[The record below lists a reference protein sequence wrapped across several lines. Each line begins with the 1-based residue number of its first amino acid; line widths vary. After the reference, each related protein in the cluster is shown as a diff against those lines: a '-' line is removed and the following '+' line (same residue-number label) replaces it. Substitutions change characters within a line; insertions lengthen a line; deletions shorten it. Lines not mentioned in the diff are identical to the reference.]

1 MKLLVGIINP
11 LTTPKC
17 SNLNLR
23 QTQLNVKHIHPGF
36 GFQIPKHYHGV
47 RCFSQQAE
55 ATNSKTAGADSFFFA
70 DDSVTFASLGLPPDV
85 CQALHQAGYTRPSK
99 SQQLAASPVLQGRDV
114 VLAAETGSGKTIAY
128 LAPLAAALLSSPQVP
143 VYQKPLT
150 SNYQDDGSNEKQRYS
165 RPRHQPAALILCPNV
180 ALCEQVVT
188 VASSLINPTTNRPII
203 HAALISSRTGPP
215 SLEKA
220 ADSQLHF
227 VVTTPA
233 SLLSFLNNVGPAYG
247 ADWTRRGLPL
257 WINHVVYDEADML
270 LGGSYGRHI
279 KALRELF
286 RIADKEAAEEGVRV
300 ELGMSEEEWE
310 MVPWR
315 MQRIAVSE
323 GVAGLHKAGFKV
335 PVNSNESIESILD
348 GLPPLGDSSSI
359 QQQQLPVQKRQYIYV
374 AATMPTE
381 GDHTVGADIA
391 AAHPKAVWLSGHAL
405 HQGQGA
411 SVTHNWVQLSSASV
425 EERHAAAAEV
435 IRTDALLSQGQ
446 GRVLVFTKDIAS
458 AEATAAALSSALSI
472 PVLKYHKEVPPLDRS
487 QALDTISTKQ
497 GVILVATDAAA
508 RGLDLPDIS
517 HVIQADFASSAIDF
531 LHRVGRTARAGKSG
545 KVTSLYNEDNAMLVG
560 AIKEAIKEGVPVE
573 GAFSRNRSFKK
584 KVRKYGKYVPRGREA

>member
-1 MKLLVGIINP
+1 
-11 LTTPKC
+11 
-17 SNLNLR
+17 
-23 QTQLNVKHIHPGF
+23 
-36 GFQIPKHYHGV
+36 
-47 RCFSQQAE
+47 
-55 ATNSKTAGADSFFFA
+55 
-70 DDSVTFASLGLPPDV
+70 
-85 CQALHQAGYTRPSK
+85 
-99 SQQLAASPVLQGRDV
+99 
-114 VLAAETGSGKTIAY
+114 
-128 LAPLAAALLSSPQVP
+128 
-143 VYQKPLT
+143 
-150 SNYQDDGSNEKQRYS
+150 
-165 RPRHQPAALILCPNV
+165 
-180 ALCEQVVT
+180 
-188 VASSLINPTTNRPII
+188 
-203 HAALISSRTGPP
+203 
-215 SLEKA
+215 
-220 ADSQLHF
+220 
-227 VVTTPA
+227 
-233 SLLSFLNNVGPAYG
+233 
-247 ADWTRRGLPL
+247 
-257 WINHVVYDEADML
+257 VYDEADML

-315 MQRIAVSE
+315 MQRIAVNQ
-323 GVAGLHKAGFKV
+323 GVAGLEKAGFKV
-335 PVNSNESIESILD
+335 PVNSNDSIESILD
-348 GLPPLGDSSSI
+348 GLPPLDDSSSSSSSSS
-359 QQQQLPVQKRQYIYV
+359 QKQQLPVQKRQYIYV
-374 AATMPTE
+374 AATMPSK
-381 GDHTVGADIA
+381 GDHTVGANIA
-391 AAHPKAVWLSGHAL
+391 AAHPTAVWLSGHAL

-411 SVTHNWVQLSSASV
+411 SVTHNWVQLSSPSV

-435 IRTDALLSQGQ
+435 IRSDALLSKGQ

-497 GVILVATDAAA
+497 GVVLVATDAAA

-584 KVRKYGKYVPRGREA
+584 KVRKYGKYVPRGRGA